1 MPGDIKRQKLSK
13 KNQFLQGSKS
23 NNIMGLQ
30 SFQNS
35 PISQLCFPQS
45 LSALHAQ
52 AARIGHPFAV
62 QRHGPLEHGH
72 ILGEPGQKK
81 TQRLVRRELTLISVS
96 GKKNS
101 EDGNWIERTTE
112 ENGKKIYHHV
122 LSKRVLQYGNELR
135 SVFGQHYQ
143 LSPPKVWIT
152 YQVCWELNAM
162 RSLSLSCDS
171 EPSSTSSK
179 RLSGTHPDGHQLQAA
194 PHELCLPVRHCTITH
209 LAQNKDQQYSLTV
222 LCCEV
227 HPTHLDVPSQ
237 VQDGTPIPWHR
248 LRLND
253 VTVQICLTSLV
264 YL

>member
-1 MPGDIKRQKLSK
+1 MPRLPASATPSLCSATALWNTDTFWVNLGRRKPNGWLGESWHWSQQVVKRTAKMEIESKEQQRKMEKK
-13 KNQFLQGSKS
+13 KNH
-23 NNIMGLQ
+23 
-30 SFQNS
+30 
-35 PISQLCFPQS
+35 C
-45 LSALHAQ
+45 
-52 AARIGHPFAV
+52 
-62 QRHGPLEHGH
+62 
-72 ILGEPGQKK
+72 
-81 TQRLVRRELTLISVS
+81 
-96 GKKNS
+96 
-101 EDGNWIERTTE
+101 
-112 ENGKKIYHHV
+112 V